1 MITSIFGRHN
11 SYNVIFYTG
20 VSLALLMY
28 SHQSTAQELGLDNFV
43 RSILINNPGVQKIL
57 AEKNIA
63 AGTLESSLGIDDAV
77 LSSSLSLSHTEPNQV
92 LGFEASNSDDTRLSL
107 SYDRLFSNT
116 GTRLSLAYVNQ
127 YTDRDPALV
136 ALGNTYYQPSLTLRL
151 TQPLLKNSGGIQD
164 QLNIK
169 LNKINLKLS
178 GLNSQEN
185 LENYITQL
193 ATLYIDW
200 YLSARE
206 LAISKEVYQQSLEQE
221 KLTRTKVKRQVIEPY
236 ELLRALEISEDYYSR
251 WQQARG
257 RFSGLTYQIQYQI
270 NSNKPLSNNK
280 PVPVNPEN
288 SKLLSADKNLL
299 REKNYL
305 ATTSRLK
312 NILDALKDQ
321 QVILLDAKD
330 NSRSSDLNLSFG
342 YTRHGVDKELSDAHD
357 SSLNKDDY
365 SVMLEYKYPLG
376 NRQASGNFNAQLAK
390 KRQIESDSKQRLID
404 AKANLANLE
413 IQSSQLKV
421 ALKSIDRKINLGQ
434 QKLKKEQRL
443 YKIGKLDLFELLK
456 DQTSHLESRLN
467 RERLHTQQLT
477 LQLKIGELLDRN
489 LETYSSILNSEVNT
503 TTGED

>member
-169 LNKINLKLS
+169 LNKM
-178 GLNSQEN
+178 
-185 LENYITQL
+185 
-193 ATLYIDW
+193 
-200 YLSARE
+200 
-206 LAISKEVYQQSLEQE
+206 
-221 KLTRTKVKRQVIEPY
+221 
-236 ELLRALEISEDYYSR
+236 
-251 WQQARG
+251 
-257 RFSGLTYQIQYQI
+257 
-270 NSNKPLSNNK
+270 
-280 PVPVNPEN
+280 
-288 SKLLSADKNLL
+288 
-299 REKNYL
+299 
-305 ATTSRLK
+305 
-312 NILDALKDQ
+312 
-321 QVILLDAKD
+321 
-330 NSRSSDLNLSFG
+330 SFVV
-342 YTRHGVDKELSDAHD
+342 H
-357 SSLNKDDY
+357 
-365 SVMLEYKYPLG
+365 
-376 NRQASGNFNAQLAK
+376 F
-390 KRQIESDSKQRLID
+390 
-404 AKANLANLE
+404 
-413 IQSSQLKV
+413 
-421 ALKSIDRKINLGQ
+421 
-434 QKLKKEQRL
+434 
-443 YKIGKLDLFELLK
+443 
-456 DQTSHLESRLN
+456 
-467 RERLHTQQLT
+467 
-477 LQLKIGELLDRN
+477 
-489 LETYSSILNSEVNT
+489 
-503 TTGED
+503 